1 MPDGVVEWY
10 DANAGEGRIVRRGHR
25 YTVLEGELDPHG
37 RHPGARVHFDVDRSR
52 GDVAVNVTSIPGRG
66 SGRHRRRTGN
76 LSGRRSPDQPV
87 GPSSAAEPPLLA
99 AGLGHRPLQLGEL
112 WAALV
117 AAGDIENLTRLYAP
131 HAVVRDAGVATV
143 GPAAIGRFWER
154 SELLGRRP
162 ESVAMTAD
170 GRISVRWAP
179 STETVFTVSSAGDVT
194 DLEWNTAVD
203 EIGAVLDRTDADIL
217 HATIRLERVGDPARE
232 RGAIASAMVDLD
244 GVPVRARGE
253 AADMDEAIHRLAARL
268 RDRLRH
274 LADRR
279 LAVRHRGA
287 EHVPGEWRHGDRP
300 TERARFFE
308 RPVDEREIVRRTTF
322 APAEAT
328 VEEAIF
334 DLESLDHE
342 FHLFTDLATG
352 HDAVVRRGEDGGF
365 VVDDHDACASQGET
379 RPITP

>member
-76 LSGRRSPDQPV
+76 LSRRRSPDQPV
-87 GPSSAAEPPLLA
+87 GSSSAAEPPLLA

-179 STETVFTVSSAGDVT
+179 STETVF
-194 DLEWNTAVD
+194 
-203 EIGAVLDRTDADIL
+203 
-217 HATIRLERVGDPARE
+217 
-232 RGAIASAMVDLD
+232 
-244 GVPVRARGE
+244 
-253 AADMDEAIHRLAARL
+253 
-268 RDRLRH
+268 
-274 LADRR
+274 
-279 LAVRHRGA
+279 
-287 EHVPGEWRHGDRP
+287 
-300 TERARFFE
+300 
-308 RPVDEREIVRRTTF
+308 
-322 APAEAT
+322 
-328 VEEAIF
+328 
-334 DLESLDHE
+334 
-342 FHLFTDLATG
+342 
-352 HDAVVRRGEDGGF
+352 
-365 VVDDHDACASQGET
+365 
-379 RPITP
+379 